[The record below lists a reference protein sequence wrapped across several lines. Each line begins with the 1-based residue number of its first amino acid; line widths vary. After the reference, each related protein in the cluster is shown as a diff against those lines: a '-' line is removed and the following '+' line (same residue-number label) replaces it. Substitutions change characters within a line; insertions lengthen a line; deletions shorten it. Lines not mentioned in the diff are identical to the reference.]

1 MRQICVFLLII
12 LSLLGCTSTQDQP
25 SVYLSDRSP
34 LPTIQDQ
41 TVVPLRVSVAAVIS
55 PQGTAESYQPLI
67 EYLSSKLNRP
77 VELVQRRTYAET
89 NQLLQAGKVDIAFV
103 CTSAYI
109 AGHDDFGMELLVAPQ
124 VKTEAVYYSVL
135 IVPFDSPAESM
146 ADLKGK
152 VFAFTDPISFSGRV
166 YPTYLVAQL
175 DSDPS
180 DFFERTFFTYSHDN
194 AIKAVAEG
202 LADGAAVDSLVYDFA
217 LQNDPTLAQQV
228 RVIHRSSAF
237 AIPPVVTGPQIRPQ
251 LKATLQEILLGMDN
265 DPEGQKVLQLLGF
278 DDFVTIEDAAYQ
290 PIREIL
296 ANTPPL
302 TP

>member
-1 MRQICVFLLII
+1 MRQICVLTLII
-12 LSLLGCTSTQDQP
+12 LSLLGCTSSQGQP
-25 SVYLSDRSP
+25 SIYLSDKSP
-34 LPTIQDQ
+34 LPPIQDQ
-41 TVVPLRVSVAAVIS
+41 EVIPLRVSVAAVIS
-55 PQGTAESYQPLI
+55 PKGTVESYQPLI
-67 EYLSSKLNRP
+67 DYLSSKLNRP

-89 NQLLQAGKVDIAFV
+89 NQLLQAGEVDIAFV

-166 YPTYLVAQL
+166 YPTFLVTEL
-175 DSDPS
+175 GYNPTN
-180 DFFERTFFTYSHDN
+180 FFERTFFTYSHDN

-217 LQNDPTLAQQV
+217 VQNDPSLAQHL
-228 RVIHRSSAF
+228 RIIHRSSAF

-251 LKATLQEILLGMDN
+251 LKATLQEILLAMDN
-265 DPEGQKVLQLLGF
+265 DPEGRKVLQSLGF

-290 PIREIL
+290 PIRDIL
-296 ANTPPL
+296 ADTPPL

>member
-1 MRQICVFLLII
+1 MRPIWMLLLL
-12 LSLLGCTSTQDQP
+12 LSLIGCTSTSTQP
-25 SVYLSDRSP
+25 EIYLSDKSP
-34 LPTIQDQ
+34 LPTIQNQ
-41 TVVPLRVSVAAVIS
+41 EVVPLRVSVAAVIS
-55 PQGTAESYQPLI
+55 PKGTAESYQPLI
-67 EYLSSKLNRP
+67 DYLSSKLNRP

-89 NQLLQAGKVDIAFV
+89 NQLLQEGEVDIAFV

-124 VKTEAVYYSVL
+124 VKNEAVYYSVL

-146 ADLKGK
+146 ADLMGK

-180 DFFERTFFTYSHDN
+180 NFFERTFFTYSHDN

-217 LQNDPTLAQQV
+217 VLNDPSLAQHL
-228 RVIHRSSAF
+228 RIIHRSSAF
-237 AIPPVVTGPQIRPQ
+237 AIPPVVTSPQLRPQ
-251 LKATLQEILLGMDN
+251 LKATLLEILLDMGN
-265 DPEGQKVLQLLGF
+265 DLEGQRVLQSLGF
-278 DDFVTIEDAAYQ
+278 DGFVTIEDAAYQ